1 MGLKAELRRDVM
13 DTFNDIWKEVLA
25 ICKNQVSD
33 VMYNMWLSPLEFVKF
48 ENDTVVFLIGAEFKK
63 SIILDKFGQMIR
75 DGFEQILGFPVEI
88 DILVDKTLGDLKN
101 GGVTEQEKKEEHI
114 PEKANPFAAFT
125 FDNFIVG
132 KSNSFAYN
140 MALGVAEEPGT
151 KYNPLLTYGKSGL
164 GKTHLMFAIYNRMK
178 RDNPDA
184 IIIYTTGESFFNE
197 LIECI
202 TKKNTIVFHNK
213 YRNADALLIDD
224 IQYIQRGDAVQEE
237 FFHTFNILQQAGKQ
251 IVMTSDVPPK
261 EMPGLHERLR
271 TRFESGVLADILP
284 PDIDMRKAIIKR
296 KCSQLG
302 VTLSEAVT
310 DFIAQKIKSNVRQL
324 EGTVKKIEAMTKVY
338 GSSPTL
344 EQVQDIIKDIT
355 NENEPVS
362 VTIDKIIDSVS
373 NAFGVTSSDIRS
385 DKRQAEI
392 TQARQAAMYI
402 IKEITDLTLKDIG
415 GYFGKNHATVVHS
428 VKQCREKMEE
438 NASYKSTVNN
448 IVRDFQDGGSK

>member
-1 MGLKAELRRDVM
+1 M

-338 GSSPTL
+338 GAPPTL

-428 VKQCREKMEE
+428 VKQCKEKMEE

>member
-1 MGLKAELRRDVM
+1 M
-13 DTFNDIWKEVLA
+13 DTFNDIWKEVLS

-33 VMYNMWLSPLEFVKF
+33 VMYNMWLFPLEFVKF
-48 ENDTVVFLIGAEFKK
+48 ENDTVVFIIGAEFKK
-63 SIILDKFGQMIR
+63 SIILDKFSQMIK

-88 DILVDKTLGDLKN
+88 DILVDKTLGDLKS
-101 GGVTEQEKKEEHI
+101 GGENEKEE
-114 PEKANPFAAFT
+114 ERLQENNSPFAAFT

-140 MALGVAEEPGT
+140 MAMGVAEEPGV

-164 GKTHLMFAIYNRMK
+164 GKTHLMFAIYNKMK
-178 RDNPDA
+178 LKNPDA

-224 IQYIQRGDAVQEE
+224 IQYIQKGDAVQEE

-251 IVMTSDVPPK
+251 IVLTSDVPPK
-261 EMPGLHERLR
+261 EMLGIHERLR
-271 TRFESGVLADILP
+271 TRFESGVLADIQP

-296 KCSQLG
+296 KCQELDI
-302 VTLSEAVT
+302 TLNENIT
-310 DFIAQKIKSNVRQL
+310 DFIAQKIKNNVRQL
-324 EGTVKKIEAMTKVY
+324 EGTVKKIAAMTKIY
-338 GSSPTL
+338 GEAPNI

-355 NENEPVS
+355 NENQPVS
-362 VTIDKIIDSVS
+362 VTIEKIIDSVS
-373 NAFGVTSSDIRS
+373 NSFGVTSSDIKS

-402 IKEITDLTLKDIG
+402 IKELTDLTLKDIG
-415 GYFGKNHATVVHS
+415 GYFGKNHATVLHS
-428 VKQCREKMEE
+428 VKQCKDKMDESP
-438 NASYKSTVNN
+438 NYKSTVYN
-448 IVRDFQDGGSK
+448 IIRDHQDKN

>member
-1 MGLKAELRRDVM
+1 MES
-13 DTFNDIWKEVLA
+13 FNDIWKEVLHL
-25 ICKNQVSD
+25 CKNQVSD

-48 ENDTVVFLIGAEFKK
+48 ENYTVVFLIGAEFKK
-63 SIILDKFGQMIR
+63 AIIMDKFSQMIK

-88 DILVDKTLGDLKN
+88 DILVDKTLGDIKT
-101 GGVTEQEKKEEHI
+101 GGSEKEQEEESA
-114 PEKANPFAAFT
+114 PEKNNPFSSFT

-140 MALGVAEEPGT
+140 MALGVAEEPGV
-151 KYNPLLTYGKSGL
+151 KYNPLFIHGKSGL

-184 IIIYTTGESFFNE
+184 IIIYTTCESFFNE

-202 TKKNTIVFHNK
+202 TRHNTVVFHNK

-224 IQYIQRGDAVQEE
+224 IQYIQKGETVQDE

-251 IVMTSDVPPK
+251 IVMTSDAPPK
-261 EMPGLHERLR
+261 EMLGIHERLR
-271 TRFESGVLADILP
+271 TRFESGVLADIQP
-284 PDIDMRKAIIKR
+284 PDFDMRKAIIRR
-296 KCSQLG
+296 KCRELDVS
-302 VTLSEAVT
+302 LSDSVT
-310 DFIAQKIKSNVRQL
+310 DFIAQKIKNNVRQL

-338 GSSPTL
+338 GADPTP

-362 VTIDKIIDSVS
+362 VTIEKIIDSVS
-373 NAFGVTSSDIRS
+373 NTFGVTSSDIRS
-385 DKRQAEI
+385 DKRQADI

-415 GYFGKNHATVVHS
+415 GFFGKNHATVVHS
-428 VKQCREKMEE
+428 VKQCREKMDE
-438 NASYKSTVNN
+438 SPSFKSTVNN
-448 IVRDFQDGGSK
+448 IIRDFQDKS

>member
-1 MGLKAELRRDVM
+1 M

-48 ENDTVVFLIGAEFKK
+48 ENDTVIFLIGAEFKK

>member
-1 MGLKAELRRDVM
+1 M
-13 DTFNDIWKEVLA
+13 DTFNDIWKEVLQ

-63 SIILDKFGQMIR
+63 SIIMDKFGQMIR

-88 DILVDKTLGDLKN
+88 DILVDKTLGDIKN
-101 GGVTEQEKKEEHI
+101 GGSETEKEE
-114 PEKANPFAAFT
+114 ESTQDKNNPFASFT
-125 FDNFIVG
+125 FDNYIVG

-140 MALGVAEEPGT
+140 MALGVAEEPGV
-151 KYNPLLTYGKSGL
+151 KYNPLFIHGKSGL

-184 IIIYTTGESFFNE
+184 IIIYTTCESFFNE

-202 TKKNTIVFHNK
+202 TKHNTMVFHNK

-224 IQYIQRGDAVQEE
+224 IQYIQKGETVQDE

-251 IVMTSDVPPK
+251 VVMTADAPPK
-261 EMPGLHERLR
+261 EMLGISERLR
-271 TRFESGVLADILP
+271 TRFESGVMADIQP
-284 PDIDMRKAIIKR
+284 PDIDMRKAIVLR
-296 KCSQLG
+296 KCRELNISLP
-302 VTLSEAVT
+302 ENVT
-310 DFIAQKIKSNVRQL
+310 DFIAQKIKNNVRQL

-338 GSSPTL
+338 GAAPTL

-355 NENEPVS
+355 NENEPIS
-362 VTIDKIIDSVS
+362 VTVEKIIDGVS
-373 NAFGVTSSDIRS
+373 NTFGVTSSDIKS

-428 VKQCREKMEE
+428 IKQCRDKMEE
-438 NASYKSTVNN
+438 SASYKSTVNN
-448 IVRDFQDGGSK
+448 IIRDFRE

>member
-1 MGLKAELRRDVM
+1 M

-48 ENDTVVFLIGAEFKK
+48 ENDTVIFLIGAEFKK

-428 VKQCREKMEE
+428 VKQCKEKMEE

>member
-1 MGLKAELRRDVM
+1 M

-48 ENDTVVFLIGAEFKK
+48 ENDTVIFLIGAEFKK

-271 TRFESGVLADILP
+271 TRFESGVLADIQP
-284 PDIDMRKAIIKR
+284 PDFDMRKAIIRR
-296 KCSQLG
+296 KCRELDMS
-302 VTLSEAVT
+302 LSEPVT

-324 EGTVKKIEAMTKVY
+324 EGTVKKIEAMT
-338 GSSPTL
+338 
-344 EQVQDIIKDIT
+344 
-355 NENEPVS
+355 
-362 VTIDKIIDSVS
+362 
-373 NAFGVTSSDIRS
+373 
-385 DKRQAEI
+385 
-392 TQARQAAMYI
+392 
-402 IKEITDLTLKDIG
+402 
-415 GYFGKNHATVVHS
+415 
-428 VKQCREKMEE
+428 
-438 NASYKSTVNN
+438 
-448 IVRDFQDGGSK
+448 

>member
-1 MGLKAELRRDVM
+1 M

-302 VTLSEAVT
+302 ITLSEAVT

-428 VKQCREKMEE
+428 VKQCKEKMEE

>member
-1 MGLKAELRRDVM
+1 M
-13 DTFNDIWKEVLA
+13 DTFNDIWKEVLQ

-33 VMYNMWLSPLEFVKF
+33 VMYNMWLAPLEFVKF

-63 SIILDKFGQMIR
+63 SIIMDKFGQMIR

-88 DILVDKTLGDLKN
+88 DILVDKTLGDIKTGN
-101 GGVTEQEKKEEHI
+101 ETKQEKEDLSETN
-114 PEKANPFAAFT
+114 NPFASFT
-125 FDNFIVG
+125 FDNYIVG

-140 MALGVAEEPGT
+140 MALGVAEEPGV
-151 KYNPLLTYGKSGL
+151 KYNPLFIHGKSGL

-184 IIIYTTGESFFNE
+184 IIIYTTCESFFNE

-202 TKKNTIVFHNK
+202 TKKNTVVFHNK

-224 IQYIQRGDAVQEE
+224 IQYIQKGETVQDE

-251 IVMTSDVPPK
+251 IVMTADAPPK
-261 EMPGLHERLR
+261 EMLGISERLR
-271 TRFESGVLADILP
+271 TRFESGVMADIQP
-284 PDIDMRKAIIKR
+284 PDVDMRKAIVLR
-296 KCSQLG
+296 KCRELNISLPDI
-302 VTLSEAVT
+302 VT
-310 DFIAQKIKSNVRQL
+310 DFIAQKIKNNVRQL
-324 EGTVKKIEAMTKVY
+324 EGTVKKIEAMTRVY
-338 GSSPTL
+338 GAVPTP
-344 EQVQDIIKDIT
+344 EQIQDIIKDIT
-355 NENEPVS
+355 NENEPIS
-362 VTIDKIIDSVS
+362 VTVEKIIDGVS
-373 NAFGVTSSDIRS
+373 NTFGVTSSDIRS

-428 VKQCREKMEE
+428 VRQCKEKMDDS
-438 NASYKSTVNN
+438 ASFKSTVNN
-448 IVRDFQDGGSK
+448 IIRDFMD

>member
-1 MGLKAELRRDVM
+1 M

-302 VTLSEAVT
+302 ITLSEAVT

>member
-1 MGLKAELRRDVM
+1 M
-13 DTFNDIWKEVLA
+13 DTFNDIWKEVLS
-25 ICKNQVSD
+25 ICKKQVSD

-48 ENDTVVFLIGAEFKK
+48 ENDTVVFIIGAEFKK
-63 SIILDKFGQMIR
+63 SIILDKFGQMIK

-88 DILVDKTLGDLKN
+88 DILVDKTLGDLKS
-101 GGVTEQEKKEEHI
+101 GGENEKEE
-114 PEKANPFAAFT
+114 ERLQENNSPFAAFT

-140 MALGVAEEPGT
+140 MAMGVAEEPGT

-164 GKTHLMFAIYNRMK
+164 GKTHLMFAIYNKMK
-178 RDNPDA
+178 LENPDA

-224 IQYIQRGDAVQEE
+224 IQYIQKGDAVQEE

-251 IVMTSDVPPK
+251 IVLTSDVPPK
-261 EMPGLHERLR
+261 EMLGIHERLR
-271 TRFESGVLADILP
+271 TRFESGVLADIQP

-296 KCSQLG
+296 KCQELDI
-302 VTLSEAVT
+302 TLSENIT
-310 DFIAQKIKSNVRQL
+310 DFIAQKIKNNVRQL
-324 EGTVKKIEAMTKVY
+324 EGTVKKIAAMTKIY
-338 GSSPTL
+338 GEAPTI

-355 NENEPVS
+355 NENQPVS
-362 VTIDKIIDSVS
+362 VTIEKIIDSVS
-373 NAFGVTSSDIRS
+373 NSFGVTSSDIKS

-415 GYFGKNHATVVHS
+415 GYFGKNHATVLHS
-428 VKQCREKMEE
+428 VKQCKEKMDESS
-438 NASYKSTVNN
+438 SYKSTVNN
-448 IVRDFQDGGSK
+448 IIRDHQDKN

>member
-1 MGLKAELRRDVM
+1 M
-13 DTFNDIWKEVLA
+13 DTFNDIWKEVLS

-33 VMYNMWLSPLEFVKF
+33 VMYSMWLSPLEFVKF
-48 ENDTVVFLIGAEFKK
+48 ENDTVIFIIGAEFKK
-63 SIILDKFGQMIR
+63 SIIMDKFGQMIR

-88 DILVDKTLGDLKN
+88 DILVDKTLGDLKP
-101 GGVTEQEKKEEHI
+101 GGENEKEE
-114 PEKANPFAAFT
+114 ERLQESNGPFAAFT
-125 FDNFIVG
+125 FDSFIVG

-140 MALGVAEEPGT
+140 MAMGVAEEPGT

-164 GKTHLMFAIYNRMK
+164 GKTHLMFAIYNKMK
-178 RDNPDA
+178 LENPDA

-224 IQYIQRGDAVQEE
+224 IQYIQKGDAVQEE

-251 IVMTSDVPPK
+251 IVLTSDVPPK
-261 EMPGLHERLR
+261 EMLGIHERLR
-271 TRFESGVLADILP
+271 TRFESGVLADIQP

-296 KCSQLG
+296 KCQELDI
-302 VTLSEAVT
+302 TLSESVT
-310 DFIAQKIKSNVRQL
+310 DFIAQKIKNNVRQL
-324 EGTVKKIEAMTKVY
+324 EGTVKKIAAMTKIY
-338 GSSPTL
+338 GEAPTI

-355 NENEPVS
+355 NENQPVS
-362 VTIDKIIDSVS
+362 VTIEKIIDSVS
-373 NAFGVTSSDIRS
+373 NSFGVTSSDIKS
-385 DKRQAEI
+385 DKRQADI

-415 GYFGKNHATVVHS
+415 GYFGKNHATVLHS
-428 VKQCREKMEE
+428 VKQCKEKMDEAP
-438 NASYKSTVNN
+438 NYKSTVNN
-448 IVRDFQDGGSK
+448 IIRDYQDKN

>member
-1 MGLKAELRRDVM
+1 M
-13 DTFNDIWKEVLA
+13 DTFNDIWKEVLQL
-25 ICKNQVSD
+25 CKNQVSD
-33 VMYNMWLSPLEFVKF
+33 VMYNMWLSPLEFVKY

-88 DILVDKTLGDLKN
+88 DILVDKTLGDIKP
-101 GGVTEQEKKEEHI
+101 GGAAEQEQEQENLS
-114 PEKANPFAAFT
+114 EKNSPFAAFT

-140 MALGVAEEPGT
+140 MALGVAEEPGK

-164 GKTHLMFAIYNRMK
+164 GKTHLMFAIYNKIK
-178 RDNPDA
+178 RENPDA
-184 IIIYTTGESFFNE
+184 IVIYTTCESFFNE

-202 TKKNTIVFHNK
+202 TKKNTMVFHNK

-224 IQYIQRGDAVQEE
+224 VQYIQRGDAVQEE

-261 EMPGLHERLR
+261 DMPGLHERLR
-271 TRFESGVLADILP
+271 TRFESGVLADIQP

-296 KCSQLG
+296 KCGELNIS
-302 VTLSEAVT
+302 LSDAIT

-324 EGTVKKIEAMTKVY
+324 EGTVKKLEAMTKVY
-338 GSSPTL
+338 GVSPTL
-344 EQVQDIIKDIT
+344 EQVQNIIKDIT

-362 VTIDKIIDSVS
+362 VTIEKIIDGVS
-373 NAFGVTSSDIRS
+373 SAFGVTSSDIRS

-402 IKEITDLTLKDIG
+402 IKELTDLTLKDIG

-428 VKQCREKMEE
+428 VRQCKEKMDESS
-438 NASYKSTVNN
+438 SYKSTVNN
-448 IVRDFQDGGSK
+448 IIRDFRE

>member
-48 ENDTVVFLIGAEFKK
+48 ENDTVIFLIGAEFKK

-428 VKQCREKMEE
+428 VKQCKEKMEE

>member
-1 MGLKAELRRDVM
+1 M

-25 ICKNQVSD
+25 ICKEQVSD

-48 ENDTVVFLIGAEFKK
+48 EHDTVVFLIGAEYKK
-63 SIILDKFGQMIR
+63 SIILDKFGKMIR
-75 DGFEQILGFPVEI
+75 EGFEQILGFPVEI
-88 DILVDKTLGDLKN
+88 DILVDKTLGELKN
-101 GGVTEQEKKEEHI
+101 GGGKEQEKKEEDL
-114 PEKANPFAAFT
+114 PDKASPFASFT
-125 FDNFIVG
+125 FDSFIVG

-140 MALGVAEEPGT
+140 MAEGVAKEPGT
-151 KYNPLLTYGKSGL
+151 KYNPLLTYGNSGL
-164 GKTHLMFAIYNRMK
+164 GKTHLMFAIYNKMK
-178 RDNPDA
+178 ADNPDA
-184 IIIYTTGESFFNE
+184 IIIYTTCESFFNE
-197 LIECI
+197 LIDCI
-202 TKKNTIVFHNK
+202 SKKNMQVFHNK

-224 IQYIQRGDAVQEE
+224 IQYIQRGDTVQEE

-271 TRFESGVLADILP
+271 TRFESGVLADIQP
-284 PDIDMRKAIIKR
+284 PDFDMRKAIIRR
-296 KCSQLG
+296 KCRELDMS
-302 VTLSEAVT
+302 LSEPVT

-338 GSSPTL
+338 GAAPTL

-362 VTIDKIIDSVS
+362 VTIEKIIDSVS
-373 NAFGVTSSDIRS
+373 NAFGVTTSDIKS

-402 IKEITDLTLKDIG
+402 IKEITDQTLKDIG
-415 GYFGKNHATVVHS
+415 SYFDKNHSTVVHS
-428 VKQCREKMEE
+428 VRQCSERMEE
-438 NASYKSTVNN
+438 NAAYKSTVNN
-448 IVRDFQDGGSK
+448 IIRDFRE

>member
-1 MGLKAELRRDVM
+1 M

-48 ENDTVVFLIGAEFKK
+48 ENDTVIFLIGAEFKK

-251 IVMTSDVPPK
+251 IVMTADVPPK

-392 TQARQAAMYI
+392 TQTRQAAMYI

-428 VKQCREKMEE
+428 VKQCKEKMEE

>member
-1 MGLKAELRRDVM
+1 M
-13 DTFNDIWKEVLA
+13 DTFNDIWKEVLS

-48 ENDTVVFLIGAEFKK
+48 ENDTVVFIIGAEFKK
-63 SIILDKFGQMIR
+63 SIILDKFSQMIK
-75 DGFEQILGFPVEI
+75 DAFEQILGFPVEI
-88 DILVDKTLGDLKN
+88 DILVDKTLGDLKS
-101 GGVTEQEKKEEHI
+101 GGENEKEE
-114 PEKANPFAAFT
+114 ERLQENNSPFAAFT

-140 MALGVAEEPGT
+140 MAMGVAEEPGT

-164 GKTHLMFAIYNRMK
+164 GKTHLMFAIYNKMK
-178 RDNPDA
+178 TENPDA

-224 IQYIQRGDAVQEE
+224 IQYIQKGDAVQEE

-251 IVMTSDVPPK
+251 IVLTSDVPPK
-261 EMPGLHERLR
+261 EMLGIHERLR
-271 TRFESGVLADILP
+271 TRFESGVLADIQP

-296 KCSQLG
+296 KCQELDI
-302 VTLSEAVT
+302 TLSENIT
-310 DFIAQKIKSNVRQL
+310 DFIAQKIKNNVRQL
-324 EGTVKKIEAMTKVY
+324 EGTVKKIAAMTRIY
-338 GSSPTL
+338 GEAPTI

-355 NENEPVS
+355 NENQPVS
-362 VTIDKIIDSVS
+362 VTIEKIIDSVS
-373 NAFGVTSSDIRS
+373 NSFGVTSSDIKS

-415 GYFGKNHATVVHS
+415 GYFGKNHATVLHS
-428 VKQCREKMEE
+428 VKQCREKMDEIP
-438 NASYKSTVNN
+438 NYKSTVNN
-448 IVRDFQDGGSK
+448 IIRDYQDKN

>member
-1 MGLKAELRRDVM
+1 M

-25 ICKNQVSD
+25 ICKEQVSD

-48 ENDTVVFLIGAEFKK
+48 EHDTVVFLIGAEYKK
-63 SIILDKFGQMIR
+63 SIILDKFGKMIR

-88 DILVDKTLGDLKN
+88 DILVDKTLGELKN
-101 GGVTEQEKKEEHI
+101 GGGKEPEQKEEDL
-114 PEKANPFAAFT
+114 PDKAGPFASFT
-125 FDNFIVG
+125 FDSFIVG

-140 MALGVAEEPGT
+140 MAEGVAKEPGT
-151 KYNPLLTYGKSGL
+151 KYNPLLTYGNSGL
-164 GKTHLMFAIYNRMK
+164 GKTHLMFAIYNKMK
-178 RDNPDA
+178 ADNPDA
-184 IIIYTTGESFFNE
+184 IIIYTTCESFFNE
-197 LIECI
+197 LIDCI
-202 TKKNTIVFHNK
+202 SKKNMQVFHNK

-224 IQYIQRGDAVQEE
+224 IQYIQRGDTVQEE

-271 TRFESGVLADILP
+271 TRFESGVLADIQP
-284 PDIDMRKAIIKR
+284 PDFDMRKAIIRR
-296 KCSQLG
+296 KCRELDMS
-302 VTLSEAVT
+302 LSEPVT

-338 GSSPTL
+338 GAAPTL

-362 VTIDKIIDSVS
+362 VTIEKIIDSVS
-373 NAFGVTSSDIRS
+373 NAFGVTTSDIKS

-402 IKEITDLTLKDIG
+402 IKEITDQTLKDIG
-415 GYFGKNHATVVHS
+415 SYFDKNHSTVVHS
-428 VKQCREKMEE
+428 VRQCSERMEE
-438 NASYKSTVNN
+438 NAAYKSTVNN
-448 IVRDFQDGGSK
+448 IIRDFRE

>member
-1 MGLKAELRRDVM
+1 M

-48 ENDTVVFLIGAEFKK
+48 ENDTVIFLIGAEFKK

-251 IVMTSDVPPK
+251 IVMTADVPPK

-428 VKQCREKMEE
+428 VKQCKEKMEE

>member
-1 MGLKAELRRDVM
+1 M
-13 DTFNDIWKEVLA
+13 DTFNDIWKEVLQ

-33 VMYNMWLSPLEFVKF
+33 VMYNMWLSPLEFVKY
-48 ENDTVVFLIGAEFKK
+48 ENDTVVFLISAEFKK
-63 SIILDKFGQMIR
+63 SIIMDKFGQMIR

-88 DILVDKTLGDLKN
+88 DILVDKTLGDIKN
-101 GGVTEQEKKEEHI
+101 GGSETEKEEEDAQEKN
-114 PEKANPFAAFT
+114 NPFSSFT

-140 MALGVAEEPGT
+140 MALGVAEEPGV
-151 KYNPLLTYGKSGL
+151 KYNPLFIHGKSGL

-178 RDNPDA
+178 HDNPDS
-184 IIIYTTGESFFNE
+184 IIIYTTCESFFNE

-202 TKKNTIVFHNK
+202 TKKNTMVFHNK

-224 IQYIQRGDAVQEE
+224 IQYIQKGDAVQEE

-251 IVMTSDVPPK
+251 IVMTADAPPK
-261 EMPGLHERLR
+261 EMLGIHERLR
-271 TRFESGVLADILP
+271 TRFESGVLADIQP
-284 PDIDMRKAIIKR
+284 PDIEMRKAIILR
-296 KCSQLG
+296 KCRELD
-302 VTLSEAVT
+302 VTLNESVT
-310 DFIAQKIKSNVRQL
+310 DFIAQKIKNNVRQL

-338 GSSPTL
+338 GAAPTL

-355 NENEPVS
+355 NENEPIS
-362 VTIDKIIDSVS
+362 VTVEKIIDGVS
-373 NAFGVTSSDIRS
+373 NTFGITSSDIKS

-402 IKEITDLTLKDIG
+402 IKELTDLTLKDIG

-428 VKQCREKMEE
+428 VRQCREKMEE
-438 NASYKSTVNN
+438 SASYKSTVNN
-448 IVRDFQDGGSK
+448 IIRDFRE

>member
-1 MGLKAELRRDVM
+1 M
-13 DTFNDIWKEVLA
+13 DTFNDIWKEVLS
-25 ICKNQVSD
+25 ICKKQVSD

-48 ENDTVVFLIGAEFKK
+48 ENDTVVFIIGAEFKK
-63 SIILDKFGQMIR
+63 SIILDKFGQMIK

-88 DILVDKTLGDLKN
+88 DILVDKTLGDLKS
-101 GGVTEQEKKEEHI
+101 GGENEKEE
-114 PEKANPFAAFT
+114 ERLQENNSPFAAFT

-140 MALGVAEEPGT
+140 MAMGVAEEPGT

-164 GKTHLMFAIYNRMK
+164 GKTHLMFAIYNKMK
-178 RDNPDA
+178 LENPDA

-224 IQYIQRGDAVQEE
+224 IQYIQKGDAVQEE

-251 IVMTSDVPPK
+251 IVLTSDVPPK
-261 EMPGLHERLR
+261 EMLGIHERLR
-271 TRFESGVLADILP
+271 TRFESGVLADIQP

-296 KCSQLG
+296 KCQELDI
-302 VTLSEAVT
+302 TLSENIT
-310 DFIAQKIKSNVRQL
+310 DFIAQKIKNNVRQL
-324 EGTVKKIEAMTKVY
+324 EGTVKKIAAMTKIY
-338 GSSPTL
+338 GEAPTI

-355 NENEPVS
+355 NENQPIS
-362 VTIDKIIDSVS
+362 VTIEKIIDSVS
-373 NAFGVTSSDIRS
+373 NSFGVTSSDIKS

-415 GYFGKNHATVVHS
+415 GYFGKNHATVLHS
-428 VKQCREKMEE
+428 VKQCKEKMDESS
-438 NASYKSTVNN
+438 SYKSTVNN
-448 IVRDFQDGGSK
+448 IIRDHQDKN

>member
-1 MGLKAELRRDVM
+1 M

-428 VKQCREKMEE
+428 VKQCKEKMEE

>member
-1 MGLKAELRRDVM
+1 M
-13 DTFNDIWKEVLA
+13 DTFNDIWKEVLQ

-33 VMYNMWLSPLEFVKF
+33 VMYNMWLSPLEFVKY
-48 ENDTVVFLIGAEFKK
+48 ENDTVVFLISAEFKK
-63 SIILDKFGQMIR
+63 SIIMDKFGQMIR

-88 DILVDKTLGDLKN
+88 DILVDKTLGDIKN
-101 GGVTEQEKKEEHI
+101 GGSETEKEEEDAQEKNNH
-114 PEKANPFAAFT
+114 FSSFT

-140 MALGVAEEPGT
+140 MALGVAEEPGV
-151 KYNPLLTYGKSGL
+151 KYNPLFIHGKSGL

-178 RDNPDA
+178 HDNPDS
-184 IIIYTTGESFFNE
+184 IIIYTTCESFFNE

-202 TKKNTIVFHNK
+202 TKKNTMVFHNK

-224 IQYIQRGDAVQEE
+224 IQYIQKGDAVQEE

-251 IVMTSDVPPK
+251 IVMTADAPPK
-261 EMPGLHERLR
+261 EMLGIHERLR
-271 TRFESGVLADILP
+271 TRFESGVLADIQP
-284 PDIDMRKAIIKR
+284 PDIEMRKAIILR
-296 KCSQLG
+296 KCRELD
-302 VTLSEAVT
+302 VTLNESVT
-310 DFIAQKIKSNVRQL
+310 DFIAQKIKNNVRQL

-338 GSSPTL
+338 GAAPTL

-355 NENEPVS
+355 NENEPIS
-362 VTIDKIIDSVS
+362 VTVEKIIDGVS
-373 NAFGVTSSDIRS
+373 NTFGITSSDIKS

-402 IKEITDLTLKDIG
+402 IKELTDLTLKDIG

-428 VKQCREKMEE
+428 VRQCREKMEE
-438 NASYKSTVNN
+438 SASYKSTVNN
-448 IVRDFQDGGSK
+448 IIRDFRE

>member
-1 MGLKAELRRDVM
+1 M

>member
-1 MGLKAELRRDVM
+1 M

-25 ICKNQVSD
+25 ICREQVSD

-48 ENDTVVFLIGAEFKK
+48 EKDTVVFLIGAEYKK
-63 SIILDKFGQMIR
+63 SIIMDKFSKMIK
-75 DGFEQILGFPVEI
+75 DGFEGILGFPVEI
-88 DILVDKTLGDLKN
+88 DILVDKTLGELKT
-101 GGVTEQEKKEEHI
+101 GGGTEQEKVEER
-114 PEKANPFAAFT
+114 EQDNVNPFASFT
-125 FDNFIVG
+125 FDSFIVG

-164 GKTHLMFAIYNRMK
+164 GKTHLMFAIYNKMK
-178 RDNPDA
+178 ANNPDA
-184 IIIYTTGESFFNE
+184 IIIYTTCESFFNE
-197 LIECI
+197 LIDCI
-202 TKKNTIVFHNK
+202 SKKNMQVFHNK

-224 IQYIQRGDAVQEE
+224 IQYIQRGDTVQEE

-271 TRFESGVLADILP
+271 TRFESGVLADIQP
-284 PDIDMRKAIIKR
+284 PDFDMRKAIIRR
-296 KCSQLG
+296 KCRELDIS
-302 VTLSEAVT
+302 LSEPVT
-310 DFIAQKIKSNVRQL
+310 DFIAQKIKSNVRQM

-338 GSSPTL
+338 GAPLTL
-344 EQVQDIIKDIT
+344 EQVQYIVKDIT

-362 VTIDKIIDSVS
+362 VTIEKIIDSVS
-373 NAFGVTSSDIRS
+373 NAFGVTTSDIKS
-385 DKRQAEI
+385 DKRQADI

-402 IKEITDLTLKDIG
+402 IKEITDQTLKDIG
-415 GYFGKNHATVVHS
+415 SYFDKNHSTVVHS
-428 VKQCREKMEE
+428 VRQCSERMEE

-448 IVRDFQDGGSK
+448 IIRDFRE

>member
-1 MGLKAELRRDVM
+1 M
-13 DTFNDIWKEVLA
+13 DTFNDIWKEVLS

-48 ENDTVVFLIGAEFKK
+48 ENDTVVFIIGAEFKK
-63 SIILDKFGQMIR
+63 SIILDKFSQMIK
-75 DGFEQILGFPVEI
+75 DAFEQILGFPVEI
-88 DILVDKTLGDLKN
+88 DILVDKTLGDLKS
-101 GGVTEQEKKEEHI
+101 GGENEKEE
-114 PEKANPFAAFT
+114 ERLQENNSPFAAFT

-140 MALGVAEEPGT
+140 MAMGVAEEPGT

-164 GKTHLMFAIYNRMK
+164 GKTHLMFAIYNKMK
-178 RDNPDA
+178 TENPDA

-224 IQYIQRGDAVQEE
+224 IQYIQKGDAVQEE

-251 IVMTSDVPPK
+251 IVLTSDVPPK
-261 EMPGLHERLR
+261 EMLGIHERLR
-271 TRFESGVLADILP
+271 TRFESGVLADIQP

-296 KCSQLG
+296 KCQELDI
-302 VTLSEAVT
+302 TLSENIT
-310 DFIAQKIKSNVRQL
+310 DFIAQKIKNNVRQL
-324 EGTVKKIEAMTKVY
+324 EGTVKKIAAMTRIY
-338 GSSPTL
+338 GEAPSI

-355 NENEPVS
+355 NENQPIS
-362 VTIDKIIDSVS
+362 VTIEKIIDSVS
-373 NAFGVTSSDIRS
+373 NSFGVTSSDIKS

-402 IKEITDLTLKDIG
+402 IKELTDLTLKDIG
-415 GYFGKNHATVVHS
+415 GYFGKNHATVLHS
-428 VKQCREKMEE
+428 VKQCKEKMDESP
-438 NASYKSTVNN
+438 NYKSTVYN
-448 IVRDFQDGGSK
+448 IIRDYQDKN

>member
-1 MGLKAELRRDVM
+1 M
-13 DTFNDIWKEVLA
+13 DTFNDIWKEVLS

-48 ENDTVVFLIGAEFKK
+48 ENDTVIFIIGAEFKK
-63 SIILDKFGQMIR
+63 SIILDKFGQMIK

-88 DILVDKTLGDLKN
+88 DILVDKTLGDLKS
-101 GGVTEQEKKEEHI
+101 GGENEKEE
-114 PEKANPFAAFT
+114 ERLQENNSPFAAFT

-140 MALGVAEEPGT
+140 MAMGVAEEPGT

-164 GKTHLMFAIYNRMK
+164 GKTHLMFAIYNKMK
-178 RDNPDA
+178 TENPDA

-224 IQYIQRGDAVQEE
+224 IQYIQKGDAVQEE

-251 IVMTSDVPPK
+251 IVLTSDVPPK
-261 EMPGLHERLR
+261 EMLGIHERLR
-271 TRFESGVLADILP
+271 TRFESGVLADIQP

-296 KCSQLG
+296 KCQELDI
-302 VTLSEAVT
+302 TLSENIT
-310 DFIAQKIKSNVRQL
+310 DFIAQKIKNNVRQL
-324 EGTVKKIEAMTKVY
+324 EGTVKKIAAMTKIY
-338 GSSPTL
+338 GEAPTI

-355 NENEPVS
+355 NENQPVA
-362 VTIDKIIDSVS
+362 VTIEKIIDSVS
-373 NAFGVTSSDIRS
+373 NSFGVTSSDIKS

-415 GYFGKNHATVVHS
+415 GYFGKNHATVLHS
-428 VKQCREKMEE
+428 VKQCKEKMDESS
-438 NASYKSTVNN
+438 SYKSTVNN
-448 IVRDFQDGGSK
+448 IIRDHQDKN

>member
-1 MGLKAELRRDVM
+1 M

-25 ICKNQVSD
+25 ICREQVSD

-48 ENDTVVFLIGAEFKK
+48 EHDTVVFLIGAEYKK
-63 SIILDKFGQMIR
+63 SIIMDKFSKMIR

-88 DILVDKTLGDLKN
+88 DILVDKTLGELKN
-101 GGVTEQEKKEEHI
+101 GGKEQEQKEENL
-114 PEKANPFAAFT
+114 PEKTGPFAAFT
-125 FDNFIVG
+125 FDSFIVG

-140 MALGVAEEPGT
+140 MAMGVAQEPGT
-151 KYNPLLTYGKSGL
+151 KYNPLLTYGNSGL
-164 GKTHLMFAIYNRMK
+164 GKTHLMFAIYNKMK
-178 RDNPDA
+178 EDNPDA
-184 IIIYTTGESFFNE
+184 IIIYTTCENFFNE
-197 LIECI
+197 LIDCI
-202 TKKNTIVFHNK
+202 SKKNTQVFHNK

-224 IQYIQRGDAVQEE
+224 VQYIQRGDAVQEE

-261 EMPGLHERLR
+261 DMPGLHERLR
-271 TRFESGVLADILP
+271 TRFESGVLADIQP
-284 PDIDMRKAIIKR
+284 PDFDMRKAIIRR
-296 KCSQLG
+296 KCRELDMS
-302 VTLSEAVT
+302 LSEPVT

-338 GSSPTL
+338 GAAPTL

-362 VTIDKIIDSVS
+362 VTIEKIIDSVS
-373 NAFGVTSSDIRS
+373 NAFGVTTSDIKS

-402 IKEITDLTLKDIG
+402 IKEITDQTLKDIG
-415 GYFGKNHATVVHS
+415 SYFDKNHSTVVHS
-428 VKQCREKMEE
+428 VRQCSERMEE
-438 NASYKSTVNN
+438 NAAYKSTVNN
-448 IVRDFQDGGSK
+448 IIRDFRE

>member
-362 VTIDKIIDSVS
+362 VTIDKLSDSVS
-373 NAFGVTSSDIRS
+373 NAFGATSSDIRS

-415 GYFGKNHATVVHS
+415 G
-428 VKQCREKMEE
+428 
-438 NASYKSTVNN
+438 
-448 IVRDFQDGGSK
+448 